1 MKILNKAGVRF
12 MECKGQ
18 LNDVKYAGL
27 CGNETHKVSAKS
39 REIGKSGQ
47 LKIQQMAFMLMAVFI
62 FFVLAG
68 MFYVITQSQDI
79 VKKANL
85 LERNN
90 AIGVANMLADSA
102 EFSCGAYCIDADRA
116 MVLRK
121 KAPYS
126 NGTLWKVTSI
136 KIRSIS
142 NSSKDILCTEANY
155 PDCNLIKVYDKGVG
169 ETTVYSY
176 VAVCKRVKEKEYV
189 EYTCELGQFII
200 GYGVKT

>member
-1 MKILNKAGVRF
+1 MVFNN
-12 MECKGQ
+12 KGQ
-18 LNDVKYAGL
+18 LKNAKYAGL
-27 CGNETHKVSAKS
+27 CGNKAYKISAKS
-39 REIGKSGQ
+39 RKMNTSGQ

-68 MFYVITQSQDI
+68 MFYILTQSQDI

-90 AIGVANMLADSA
+90 AIGLANMLADSA
-102 EFSCGAYCIDADRA
+102 EFSCGAYCVDADRA

-121 KAPYS
+121 KSPYS

-142 NSSKDILCTEANY
+142 NSSKDTLCTEANY

-189 EYTCELGQFII
+189 DYRCELGQFII
-200 GYGVKT
+200 GYGVRS